1 MGPQNIKKFFRS
13 RRLFSFGSL
22 IYLCIALAIWLTIN
36 RNNLRELF
44 TAYQMRNKERA
55 EVRVLEKSTIKMEE
69 DKQYLIKGEFENEK
83 VIRERYRMAKP
94 GERLIILEE
103 EQKKPR

>member
-1 MGPQNIKKFFRS
+1 MSQYTA
-13 RRLFSFGSL
+13 SL
-22 IYLCIALAIWLTIN
+22 SVPRPSKISLCIALAIWLTIN

-55 EVRVLEKSTIKMEE
+55 EVRVLEKSTLKMEE
-69 DKQYLIKGEFENEK
+69 DKQYLLKGEFENEK
-83 VIRERYRMAKP
+83 VIRERYRMARP
-94 GERLIILEE
+94 GERLIILRE

>member
-22 IYLCIALAIWLTIN
+22 ICLCIALAIWLTIN
-36 RNNLRELF
+36 RNNLHELF

-69 DKQYLIKGEFENEK
+69 DKQYLIKGDFENEK

-94 GERLIILEE
+94 GERLIILKE
-103 EQKKPR
+103 EQKKPK